1 MYFFFIC
8 RTVLGVTNITN
19 NCKSPALNIGNAD
32 LLSMNQINIPADAN
46 ANKMIQAL
54 LNYMIAEG
62 QMSES
67 TANNIVDEGKR
78 Q

>member
-1 MYFFFIC
+1 
-8 RTVLGVTNITN
+8 
-19 NCKSPALNIGNAD
+19 
-32 LLSMNQINIPADAN
+32 MNQINIPADAN
-46 ANKMIQAL
+46 ANRMIQAL